1 MRNCA
6 RRTGLG
12 WRGFWMVCLVIVL
25 PAAWAAAAEPLRF
38 CITSDSR
45 GSNGYA
51 DILDQIKL
59 LPGSAGAFMVSVG
72 DLSPPAKTRKQLDAA
87 FGESLPW
94 YPVVGNHEAV
104 KKDNKL
110 SADAMQYLRDYF
122 DRHIKADAN
131 SGPAGTEQTTYS
143 FDAGDV
149 HIVVLNEYW
158 DGTAAE
164 GSDARLDGDVVAPLR
179 EWLAKDLKASAK
191 PWKLVFGHEPA
202 YPQADEDWVGG
213 LFSSRHS
220 ATSLNKYKANRDA
233 FWKALEDGGAAAYIC
248 GHTHRY
254 SRYQPKGS
262 KVWQIDAAQAAGG
275 STSKYDAFVI
285 VTAGAKTLKFDIYRS
300 LKEKYHFALD
310 DTLALP
316 QAAANNK

>member
-1 MRNCA
+1 
-6 RRTGLG
+6 
-12 WRGFWMVCLVIVL
+12 MVCLVILL
-25 PAAWAAAAEPLRF
+25 PAAWAAAEGPLRF
-38 CITSDSR
+38 CITADSR
-45 GSNGYA
+45 GSNGYL

-72 DLSPPAKTRKQLDAA
+72 DISPPDKTRKQLDAA
-87 FGESLPW
+87 FGASLPW

-122 DRHIKADAN
+122 DQHIKAGAN
-131 SGPAGTEQTTYS
+131 PGPAGTEQTTYS

-149 HIVVLNEYW
+149 HIAVLNEYW
-158 DGTAAE
+158 DGKEVE
-164 GSDARLDGDVVAPLR
+164 GSDAKLDGDIVAPLR

-202 YPQADEDWVGG
+202 YPQADEDWSGG

-220 ATSLNKYKANRDA
+220 ASSLNKYKARRDA
-233 FWKALEDGGAAAYIC
+233 FWKAMEDGGAAAYIC

-254 SRYQPKGS
+254 SRYQPKDS

-275 STSKYDAFVI
+275 TSWKYDAFII
-285 VTAGAKTLKFDIYRS
+285 VTADAKSLKFEVYRS

-316 QAAANNK
+316 QAAPETVAH